1 MHIFL
6 QIVFEGIV
14 GPGFE
19 GDISID
25 DVSISSGS
33 CTAHGSCTFEQD
45 LCAWTPS
52 DNQNDF
58 DWYRLS
64 SKQISLLYNGT
75 NYPNSDTTI
84 NNAYGHFLWAASD
97 FRSNQGNQSSYLYSE
112 ILLAYQYQSGACLT
126 FSYFINGPSTINVY
140 SRERPAGQN
149 TSLLW
154 TVDQDQGNQWFQ
166 EQIDISVVSNDFEVK
181 KYMLSFV

>member
-1 MHIFL
+1 M
-6 QIVFEGIV
+6 
-14 GPGFE
+14 

-25 DVSISSGS
+25 DVFISPGP
-33 CTAHGSCTFEQD
+33 CTAHGSCTFEQN

-52 DNQNDF
+52 DDVKDF

-75 NYPNSDTTI
+75 NYPASDTTI
-84 NNAYGHFLWAASD
+84 NNAYGHFLWTASD

-112 ILLAYQYQSGACLT
+112 IFLAYQYPDGACLT
-126 FSYFINGPSTINVY
+126 LSYYITGPSTLNLY
-140 SRERPAGQN
+140 LRERPVGEN

-154 TVDQDQGNQWFQ
+154 TVEQDQGNQWLQ
-166 EQIDISVVSNDFEVK
+166 EQIDISTVTSDFEV
-181 KYMLSFV
+181 